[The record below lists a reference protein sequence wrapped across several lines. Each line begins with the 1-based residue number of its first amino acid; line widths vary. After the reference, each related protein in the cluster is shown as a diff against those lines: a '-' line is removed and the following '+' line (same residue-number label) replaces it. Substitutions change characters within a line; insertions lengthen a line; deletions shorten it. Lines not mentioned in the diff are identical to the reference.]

1 MNRQN
6 ITIIAGIVLIMIFF
20 YAQTKRYELGT
31 LGHGEYTVKYK
42 LDRWTG
48 KTWRIERNRWVS
60 LR

>member
-20 YAQTKRYELGT
+20 YALTTRYELGT
-31 LGHGEYTVKYK
+31 LGHGGYTVEYK

-48 KTWRIERNRWVS
+48 KTWRIESNGWVS